1 MTVAELRK
9 FRQSRRIYLRQGMGA
24 FDEAGWQEYQS
35 LLAAFEDWINT
46 EVDEDIRDV
55 VRWYFSRALP
65 DWAVAMRTYYSERQV
80 RRIRARIYK
89 SIVSAEKPSN
99 FALRA

>member
-24 FDEAGWQEYQS
+24 FDEAGWEEYQS
-35 LLAAFEDWINT
+35 LLAAFEDWIGT

-55 VRWYFSRALP
+55 IRWYFSRALP

-80 RRIRARIYK
+80 RRIRAKIYA
-89 SIVSAEKPSN
+89 SLQSVENTSD
-99 FALRA
+99 FALRS

>member
-24 FDEAGWQEYQS
+24 FDEAGWEEYQS
-35 LLAAFEDWINT
+35 LLAAFEDWIGT

-80 RRIRARIYK
+80 RRIRAKIYA
-89 SIVSAEKPSN
+89 SFQNVENPSN
-99 FALRA
+99 FALRS